1 MSKFKVRD
9 RGRVRNDLECG
20 HIYCMEDGS
29 TRDSAVSEMIELAG
43 KYVTITEVQSNKKYF
58 VSGGKKWN
66 FTDEML
72 EPAEDRKILI
82 TTDGP
87 TTLARLYEGKKV
99 VKSAKAV
106 CSPEDTFDFNKGAQ
120 LACNRLMYGTDYNPA
135 EVAFKPESK
144 PDPEPVKLYCV
155 RDESDYLTKGKVYEF
170 DGHQL
175 NYDNGHQCWH
185 FDNYEAWKKGDSCLA
200 ACLVPLV
207 SRPAKVGD
215 WVYFVQNWGGPLAEG
230 SVHRVAGD
238 HYGTLSFV
246 GNAAS
251 CSVPDAYLVLD
262 GYCPEPE
269 TCKCCGQV
277 INK

>member
-1 MSKFKVRD
+1 MSKFKVRV
-9 RGRVRNDLECG
+9 RVRNDLECG

-207 SRPAKVGD
+207 SRPAKVGE
-215 WVYFVQNWGGPLAEG
+215 WVYVHHTKEPDEG
-230 SVHRVAGD
+230 YKQGDVFQVKQLSNVNDSVIRKPFWVAD
-238 HYGTLSFV
+238 
-246 GNAAS
+246 
-251 CSVPDAYLVLD
+251 CEYLVLD
-262 GYCPEPE
+262 GYHPEPE

-277 INK
+277 ISK